1 MDFPAPE
8 PRREVTVG
16 GRFFGLGIF
25 GSAVVSVIMMEKFGS
40 AEAQSYALPILAGA
54 LGVGIMVPM
63 ALFRRLIRY

>member
-1 MDFPAPE
+1 
-8 PRREVTVG
+8 
-16 GRFFGLGIF
+16 
-25 GSAVVSVIMMEKFGS
+25 MMEKFGS